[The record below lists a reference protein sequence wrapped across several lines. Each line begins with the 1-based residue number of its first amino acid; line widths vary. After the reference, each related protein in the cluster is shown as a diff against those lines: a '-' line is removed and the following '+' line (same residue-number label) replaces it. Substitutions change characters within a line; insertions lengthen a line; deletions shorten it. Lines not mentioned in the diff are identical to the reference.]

1 MSAVAFLTVLA
12 SQVNLVAPR
21 HAVVLCA
28 TTAGR
33 RLANLAPPAKCRWH
47 VIHHACPEPRGTH
60 QHSISWAAMAFR
72 PHPMP
77 CSGAMRL
84 NLEYV
89 QSRSHAHPRPPWHTC
104 SLAASLPRSLA
115 ASQPRCLAASLPRC
129 LAASWPR
136 NIAASQPRSLAY
148 SQPCGLPRVLAAS
161 GHAASHPRDH
171 AASQPFRLAAWQ
183 PRSLA
188 ASRHRVLAALRPPS
202 RTRSLRSRG
211 LAPSRPRS
219 LAAFQTR
226 GQSSIDL
233 GFVKCR

>member
-1 MSAVAFLTVLA
+1 M
-12 SQVNLVAPR
+12 VAPR

-60 QHSISWAAMAFR
+60 QHSISWAAMAFG

-104 SLAASLPRSLA
+104 SLAASQPRS
-115 ASQPRCLAASLPRC
+115 LAASLPRC
-129 LAASWPR
+129 LAASLPR
-136 NIAASQPRSLAY
+136 SLAASQHRSLAASRTRSLAASLAY
-148 SQPCGLPRVLAAS
+148 SQPPVTRPRTLAAT
-161 GHAASHPRDH
+161 
-171 AASQPFRLAAWQ
+171 Q
-183 PRSLA
+183 PRSL
-188 ASRHRVLAALRPPS
+188 SD
-202 RTRSLRSRG
+202 
-211 LAPSRPRS
+211 SRPIFDR
-219 LAAFQTR
+219 FWVCEV
-226 GQSSIDL
+226 SIDT
-233 GFVKCR
+233 GRHPACRHPGSSPC